1 MVPFMSTNWFP
12 ASLDSRGSLNLPAGI
27 KHAAGL
33 GVGSPLLIREVEG
46 ILVVV
51 SLTGEAAQAHQGNSL
66 EAWVD
71 QRLRSTLPP
80 APVTLGTTALA
91 EAARTQRAREKH
103 QMKMQEMQME
113 HALILARRGVVP
125 QPAAEAPAALPQ
137 AAPE

>member
-1 MVPFMSTNWFP
+1 MSTNWFP
-12 ASLDSRGSLNLPAGI
+12 IALDSRGSLNLPAGI
-27 KHAAGL
+27 KQATSL
-33 GVGSPLLIREVEG
+33 GMGSPLLVREVEG
-46 ILVVV
+46 VMVLVP
-51 SLTGEAAQAHQGNSL
+51 LTGEAAQAHQSGTL

-103 QMKMQEMQME
+103 QMRMQEMQME
-113 HALILARRGVVP
+113 HALILARRGITTP
-125 QPAAEAPAALPQ
+125 TPTAEAPAALPQ